1 MPAEQIAHALMPGQS
16 ACPRHRVIA
25 AAAGEMIG
33 FMAWDAAR
41 GQQSSAEAWLGMDLS
56 NPLGE
61 LACDVLLETM
71 CRDVCQTRPASV
83 SIDCQHMS
91 RETLEYAKGQGFEEG
106 PTNNHPQALK
116 KYCIGRIIGP
126 NNWSEIRQQL
136 ARSFHFDLPAT
147 PPQYSGPETTLKT
160 DRAGGHSIVLPLQ
173 DFESQFGPVILLLPG
188 RPVVVV
194 PIRRRYADVLL
205 NTADQGSLFAPPE
218 ASVLGERLYLSSPRA
233 LSTLTPG
240 AVILFYESKSADSG
254 RGAIVAAATVTR
266 TAIKETTELGTETTR
281 RGVLSSEEVQT
292 VSSTDKTGLTFFN
305 QLFRF
310 KNPVGL
316 SRLDELG
323 CVDGAKFVTAR
334 GIDFEA
340 ASAIMEEGKPS
351 A

>member
-1 MPAEQIAHALMPGQS
+1 M
-16 ACPRHRVIA
+16 
-25 AAAGEMIG
+25 
-33 FMAWDAAR
+33 
-41 GQQSSAEAWLGMDLS
+41 
-56 NPLGE
+56 
-61 LACDVLLETM
+61 
-71 CRDVCQTRPASV
+71 
-83 SIDCQHMS
+83 
-91 RETLEYAKGQGFEEG
+91 
-106 PTNNHPQALK
+106 
-116 KYCIGRIIGP
+116 
-126 NNWSEIRQQL
+126 
-136 ARSFHFDLPAT
+136 
-147 PPQYSGPETTLKT
+147 
-160 DRAGGHSIVLPLQ
+160 
-173 DFESQFGPVILLLPG
+173 
-188 RPVVVV
+188 VV